1 MQPGYGPPGGG
12 GYGAPGGGMAPAGP
26 GGLGPKG
33 TQRNPVTVTLIS
45 MFCCFYYGLF
55 QCMKAEEEVNKFL
68 GKSEGGSILWMLFPL
83 IPALSMPKLIA
94 EARAKAGTPTQGEGS
109 LIMYILLPYYAFT
122 KDVNELWGPPQQL
135 AARPPANE
143 CGEPERRSP
152 FSFLGAS
159 LSGSVSTDA
168 RQRSFS
174 TCPVQGAA

>member
-33 TQRNPVTVTLIS
+33 TARNPVTVTLIS
-45 MFCCFYYGLF
+45 LFCCFYYGLF

-83 IPALSMPKLIA
+83 IPVLSMPKLIA

-109 LIMYILLPYYAFT
+109 LIMYFLLAPYAFI
-122 KDVNELWGPPQQL
+122 KDVNELWGPQQL
-135 AARPPANE
+135 ARPPRAIAMGKSAPRSRENE

-152 FSFLGAS
+152 FSFSEG
-159 LSGSVSTDA
+159 
-168 RQRSFS
+168 
-174 TCPVQGAA
+174 

>member
-1 MQPGYGPPGGG
+1 MAQGYGPPGGG

-33 TQRNPVTVTLIS
+33 TVRNPVQVTLIS

-109 LIMYILLPYYAFT
+109 LIMYIFLPYYAFT
-122 KDVNELWGPPQQL
+122 KDVNELWGAPQL
-135 AARPPANE
+135 AALPITTRAFGHRPHLRTRPMLPA
-143 CGEPERRSP
+143 P
-152 FSFLGAS
+152 
-159 LSGSVSTDA
+159 
-168 RQRSFS
+168 
-174 TCPVQGAA
+174 

>member
-33 TQRNPVTVTLIS
+33 TVRNPTTVTLIS

-109 LIMYILLPYYAFT
+109 LIMYIILPYYAFT
-122 KDVNELWGPPQQL
+122 KDVNELWGPQQL
-135 AARPPANE
+135 AASALPHSGIAGDSNGSTSAN
-143 CGEPERRSP
+143 
-152 FSFLGAS
+152 A
-159 LSGSVSTDA
+159 
-168 RQRSFS
+168 
-174 TCPVQGAA
+174 